1 MSPERL
7 LKLLPAFEAGLTG
20 VRDSFSEFVH
30 SGAIFQFSPVSE
42 LSAAELQVLY
52 PPGNRQ
58 PITLV
63 QQQFGG
69 PASGHISGILTDEY
83 SDDLSV
89 ALGSQEGLSVEE
101 SKGMRTDI
109 LSELGNVVAN
119 RFLTEWTRQSGIA
132 LETKTPTC
140 HNIGLEGLGGLLG
153 EGPFLSSI
161 AAYRIDR
168 TATSGQ
174 WLFVVS
180 ACLETIQPA

>member
-20 VRDSFSEFVH
+20 VRDSFS
-30 SGAIFQFSPVSE
+30 SCQSSAIFSFPGVE
-42 LSAAELQVLY
+42 LAQLSWVLY
-52 PPGNRQ
+52 PLESA
-58 PITLV
+58 TYYVV

-69 PASGHISGILTDEY
+69 PTAEHISGILTDEY

-119 RFLTEWTRQSGIA
+119 RFLTEWTRQSGFT
-132 LETKTPTC
+132 LETQTPTC
-140 HNIGLEGLGGLLG
+140 HNIGIESLGTLLG

-168 TATSGQ
+168 TRIWPMALCCQ
-174 WLFVVS
+174 RL
-180 ACLETIQPA
+180 P

>member
-1 MSPERL
+1 M
-7 LKLLPAFEAGLTG
+7 
-20 VRDSFSEFVH
+20 
-30 SGAIFQFSPVSE
+30 
-42 LSAAELQVLY
+42 LY
-52 PPGNRQ
+52 PPENRQ
-58 PITLV
+58 PITVV

-140 HNIGLEGLGGLLG
+140 HNIGLETL
-153 EGPFLSSI
+153 EVCWVRALSSRRLLLI
-161 AAYRIDR
+161 VSIVPQHPA
-168 TATSGQ
+168 SGS
-174 WLFVVS
+174 LLS
-180 ACLETIQPA
+180 APALRRSSQLNELQIRS

>member
-1 MSPERL
+1 MTEL
-7 LKLLPAFEAGLTG
+7 DADELK
-20 VRDSFSEFVH
+20 
-30 SGAIFQFSPVSE
+30 
-42 LSAAELQVLY
+42 VLY
-52 PPGNRQ
+52 PPENRQ
-58 PITLV
+58 PITVV

-140 HNIGLEGLGGLLG
+140 RNIGLDNLGGLLG

-168 TATSGQ
+168 TAASGQ

-180 ACLETIQPA
+180 ACLKTIQSVTNDN

>member
-1 MSPERL
+1 M
-7 LKLLPAFEAGLTG
+7 
-20 VRDSFSEFVH
+20 
-30 SGAIFQFSPVSE
+30 SE

-58 PITLV
+58 PITVV
-63 QQQFGG
+63 QQQFSG

-119 RFLTEWTRQSGIA
+119 RFLTEWTRQSGFA

-161 AAYRIDR
+161 AAYRIDGPPHL
-168 TATSGQ
+168 ANGS
-174 WLFVVS
+174 LLS
-180 ACLETIQPA
+180 APALRRSSQRNELPIRP

>member
-20 VRDSFSEFVH
+20 VRDSFSEFVQ

-42 LSAAELQVLY
+42 LSAAELEVLY
-52 PPGNRQ
+52 PPENRQ
-58 PITLV
+58 PITVV

-140 HNIGLEGLGGLLG
+140 HNIGLEGL
-153 EGPFLSSI
+153 EVCWVRALSSRRLLLI
-161 AAYRIDR
+161 
-168 TATSGQ
+168 
-174 WLFVVS
+174 VS
-180 ACLETIQPA
+180 TGPPIWPMALCCQRLP